1 MIRGV
6 DSSTERFLSSLQRNQ
21 ERSARAQRQITSGYR
36 VEKPSD
42 APGDLPNIVGLQSRL
57 VSVTQCL
64 ANLNLAKSEVDRNEA
79 VLRQAV
85 QIVQD
90 LTVAAVQGVN
100 ATAGPEERALV
111 AARIR
116 EWHSGLVRIA
126 NQDYNGRY
134 DFGGDR
140 DDVAPYAVDWQQP
153 GGVVRAHNQPD
164 TRQIEDAAGNRYSIS
179 RRAQDIFDLRDS
191 ADNAASGNVFHAVH
205 AVATALEAN
214 DPGAAMD
221 AIGQLKAAAGH
232 LNHQLSAYGSLQNR
246 VRDSIDQAK
255 QAELRATARLAELR
269 ESDLPAAALELA
281 QANTG
286 LEAALNAQA
295 RVSRRTLFDY
305 LG

>member
-1 MIRGV
+1 
-6 DSSTERFLSSLQRNQ
+6 
-21 ERSARAQRQITSGYR
+21 
-36 VEKPSD
+36 
-42 APGDLPNIVGLQSRL
+42 LPNIVGLQSRL

-111 AARIR
+111 ASRIR

-164 TRQIEDAAGNRYSIS
+164 TRQIEDAAGHRYSIS
-179 RRAQDIFDLRDS
+179 RRAQDIFDVRDS

>member
-6 DSSTERFLSSLQRNQ
+6 DSSNERFLSSLQRNQ
-21 ERSARAQRQITSGYR
+21 ERSAKAQRQITSGYR

-42 APGDLPNIVGLQSRL
+42 APSDLPNIVALQSRL
-57 VSVTQCL
+57 ASVTQCL
-64 ANLNLAKSEVDRNEA
+64 ANLNLAQSEVDRNEA

-90 LTVAAVQGVN
+90 ITVAAVQGVS

-111 AARIR
+111 AGRIR
-116 EWHSGLVRIA
+116 EWHSALVRIA

-153 GGVVRAHNQPD
+153 GGVIRAHNAPD
-164 TRQIEDAAGNRYSIS
+164 TRQIQDAAGNRYSIS
-179 RRAQDIFDLRDS
+179 RRAQDIFDLRGPG
-191 ADNAASGNVFHAVH
+191 DNAAAGNVFRAVH
-205 AVATALEAN
+205 TVATALEAN

-221 AIGQLKAAAGH
+221 AIGLVKAAAGH
-232 LNHQLSAYGSLQNR
+232 LNQQLSAYGLLQNR
-246 VRDSIDQAK
+246 VRDSLNHAK
-255 QAELRATARLAELR
+255 QAELRVTARLAAIR
-269 ESDLPAAALELA
+269 ETDLPAAALELA

-286 LEAALNAQA
+286 LEAALSAQA
-295 RVSRRTLFDY
+295 RVSRRNLFDY